1 MDGNSKFL
9 ALVAIG
15 VIGVGS
21 AMPYWSSDTIESEE
35 ARQVSASEKDLTTTV
50 VRKPPIDEASFADAP
65 SSEPRPV
72 VLAPSRSMAHV
83 GLDERM
89 TMPTLSAG
97 MENPVSGFQA
107 SYQQGGS
114 SATSGVTLATRV
126 QQLESRPEAVP
137 RVSIPIAIDGP
148 AEDRSAR
155 AMPLNSQR
163 SGESGEANWQPRQ
176 SQEPSRTAP
185 PRTFAP
191 QGESGQQSQHRIV
204 DGDSLESLAE
214 RYLGDPGLADA
225 LFRANRNVLSD
236 PELLPIGQRIAIPRA
251 EDLSRLEA
259 EAGERPT
266 TSVRPLMAQP
276 ASGNESPWTNLKPL
290 GGERANL

>member
-1 MDGNSKFL
+1 MDGNSKLL

-15 VIGVGS
+15 VIGIGS
-21 AMPYWSSDTIESEE
+21 AMPYWSSDSIESEE

-50 VRKPPIDEASFADAP
+50 VHKPPIDEASFATAP
-65 SSEPRPV
+65 SSEPRAV
-72 VLAPSRSMAHV
+72 VLAPSRSMAHA

-107 SYQQGGS
+107 SYEQGGGG
-114 SATSGVTLATRV
+114 TSGVTLATRV
-126 QQLESRPEAVP
+126 QQLENRTEVVP

-148 AEDRSAR
+148 NAARQSQEKPLTSVRSSEPA
-155 AMPLNSQR
+155 
-163 SGESGEANWQPRQ
+163 EANWQPRQ
-176 SQEPSRTAP
+176 SEESSRSAP

-191 QGESGQQSQHRIV
+191 HADSRQQSNHRIV
-204 DGDSLESLAE
+204 DGDSLESLAK
-214 RYLGDPGLADA
+214 RYLGDSRLAGA
-225 LFRANRNVLSD
+225 LFRANRDVLSD
-236 PELLPIGQRIAIPRA
+236 PDLLPIGQRIKIPRG
-251 EDLSRLEA
+251 EDLSRLEE

-276 ASGNESPWTNLKPL
+276 ASGDESPWTNLKPL
-290 GGERANL
+290 SAGHSSM